1 LQRPAAVIEDAENQL
16 TGSSRDLLQSLYGK
30 LAQLDK
36 KIADE
41 DRRRPE
47 AAART
52 RRLLDGTPYPESSQ
66 IRSLRSLA
74 AAKVPSPFPA
84 NTSTAPP
91 APLLTPSTRSAR
103 LSLVIFAARSERG
116 TPPL

>member
-1 LQRPAAVIEDAENQL
+1 MNVPSPPAQQDLIVAATHDGNVLLAIAVQVSD
-16 TGSSRDLLQSLYGK
+16 R
-30 LAQLDK
+30 
-36 KIADE
+36 KIV
-41 DRRRPE
+41 
-47 AAART
+47 
-52 RRLLDGTPYPESSQ
+52 SQ

-91 APLLTPSTRSAR
+91 APLLTPSTRSDR